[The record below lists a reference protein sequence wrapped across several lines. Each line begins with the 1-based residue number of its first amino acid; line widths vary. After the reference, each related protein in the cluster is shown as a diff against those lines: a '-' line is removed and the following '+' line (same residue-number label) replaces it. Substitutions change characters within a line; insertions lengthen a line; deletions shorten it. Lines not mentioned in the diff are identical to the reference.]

1 MQDSVN
7 VANGEFTEGRGKNR
21 KRLLIE
27 LTISVL
33 VFLTLF
39 LHSCTTG
46 DPAFFDKVL
55 TNFDSSSYFISINI
69 KSPTYKG
76 KALIKNND
84 LYNFLNKT
92 ENISKARYHK
102 KIKRILLH
110 NRYLRVDEKD
120 LGKWKFIKV
129 KPVDSVI
136 YAANKGVNS
145 FINQYFDGVVMNP
158 GLNYDEIHA
167 VIAQL
172 FYWGIP
178 LRVDPVSKQ
187 ILLDD

>member
-1 MQDSVN
+1 MQDPAK
-7 VANGEFTEGRGKNR
+7 VAENEFTEGRGKNR
-21 KRLLIE
+21 KRLLSE
-27 LTISVL
+27 LIISLLVL
-33 VFLTLF
+33 SAFF

-46 DPAFFDKVL
+46 NPAFFDKVL
-55 TNFDSSSYFISINI
+55 SNFDSSSYFISLNI

-76 KALIKNND
+76 KALIKND
-84 LYNFLNKT
+84 ELYSYLNKT
-92 ENISKARYHK
+92 EGISKARYLK
-102 KIKRILLH
+102 KMKRLLLH

-136 YAANKGVNS
+136 YAANQGVNK
-145 FINQYFDGVVMNP
+145 FIAQYFDGVVMSP
-158 GLNYDEIHA
+158 GLNYDQIHA